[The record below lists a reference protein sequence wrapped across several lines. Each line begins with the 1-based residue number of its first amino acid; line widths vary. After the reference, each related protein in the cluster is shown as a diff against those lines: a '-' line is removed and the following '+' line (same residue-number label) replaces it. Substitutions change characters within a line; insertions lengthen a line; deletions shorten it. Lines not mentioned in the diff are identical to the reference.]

1 MRENK
6 RLSDRELAAKYEA
19 GAIDLSKAI
28 KESIVKHG
36 FDKKN
41 SDKKT
46 QKISYLSFGFFISF
60 KSGLDLSFLRIFL
73 GFFSQSENSSC
84 DIPADVR
91 FVCM

>member
-36 FDKKN
+36 FDKK
-41 SDKKT
+41 K
-46 QKISYLSFGFFISF
+46 F
-60 KSGLDLSFLRIFL
+60 
-73 GFFSQSENSSC
+73 
-84 DIPADVR
+84 
-91 FVCM
+91 